1 MLEDVTQWFVACLN
15 ISLSLLLVNQH
26 LTRADFVEF
35 STPQRE
41 QLKFKLST
49 FTDSLN
55 FSL

>member
-1 MLEDVTQWFVACLN
+1 MLEDVTQWFEACLN